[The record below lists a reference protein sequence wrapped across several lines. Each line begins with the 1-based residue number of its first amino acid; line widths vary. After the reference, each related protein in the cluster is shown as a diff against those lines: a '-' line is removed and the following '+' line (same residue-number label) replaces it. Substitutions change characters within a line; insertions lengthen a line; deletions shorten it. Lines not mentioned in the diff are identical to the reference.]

1 MKMHKY
7 LAALPHRAP
16 GYEVPRPPT
25 PDYTGYGSWDDSMAS
40 VMNLIPKA
48 PRKDFHKLM
57 SPRGCLSSSSRT
69 NFDYLVLV

>member
-48 PRKDFHKLM
+48 PRKDFQ
-57 SPRGCLSSSSRT
+57 
-69 NFDYLVLV
+69 